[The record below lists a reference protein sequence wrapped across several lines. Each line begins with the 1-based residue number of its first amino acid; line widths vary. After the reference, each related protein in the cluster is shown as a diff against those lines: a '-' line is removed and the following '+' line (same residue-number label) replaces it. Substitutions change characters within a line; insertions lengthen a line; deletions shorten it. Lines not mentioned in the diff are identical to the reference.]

1 MKMSK
6 AELRSQL
13 NTDTLA
19 FVLKGGQ
26 IEEVPAKKTRIK
38 VTCRGKSSN
47 GFMTSS
53 EPSFNISSIY
63 NREV

>member
-1 MKMSK
+1 MTKK
-6 AELRSQL
+6 ELRAQL
-13 NTDTLA
+13 LNDTLS
-19 FVLKGGQ
+19 FVLQGGQ
-26 IEEVPAKKTRIK
+26 IQEVPAKKTRIK
-38 VTCRGKSSN
+38 VTCRGRTSN